1 MLLALALLAGASA
14 VRAQTAP
21 AAETPPIQDNSF
33 LIEEAYNQE
42 LGVVQHIQQFLRDFE
57 TGSWIYSFTQEWP
70 VPDVR
75 HQLSFTVAAARVLRE
90 EGQNAGLGDLQLN
103 YRYQLVGD
111 GLAPVAVSP
120 RFSLLVPTGS
130 YRSELGLGAVGVQ
143 AQVPASF
150 VLSDRFVA
158 HGNAGVTW
166 IPRARNSGGDRA
178 GLVIPNA
185 GASLVW
191 LARPT
196 WNLLCEA
203 VWARGETVAGQ
214 GQVRTKSL
222 ALIGPGARVAWNFR
236 SGLQIVG
243 GMSFPIGVGPSRG
256 ANSILLYLSFEHP
269 FRATAKED

>member
-1 MLLALALLAGASA
+1 MLLALALLAGAPG
-14 VRAQTAP
+14 VRAEALP
-21 AAETPPIQDNSF
+21 SAAEPRPIQDNSF

-42 LGVVQHIQQFLRDFE
+42 LGVVQHIQQFLRNFE

-75 HQLSFTVAAARVLRE
+75 HQLSFTFAAARVFRDS
-90 EGQNAGLGDLQLN
+90 GQNAGLGDVQLN

-111 GLAPVAVSP
+111 GLAPVAVAP
-120 RFSLLVPTGS
+120 RLSLLVPTGS
-130 YRSELGLGAVGVQ
+130 YRSELGLGALGLQ

-158 HGNAGVTW
+158 HGNAGVSW
-166 IPRARNSGGDRA
+166 IPRARNARGDRA
-178 GLVIPNA
+178 GVVIPNA

-203 VWARGETVAGQ
+203 VWARGETVAGP
-214 GQVRTKSL
+214 GRVETKSL
-222 ALIGPGARVAWNFR
+222 ALSARGRASHGTFAAASR
-236 SGLQIVG
+236 S
-243 GMSFPIGVGPSRG
+243 SAACPSRS
-256 ANSILLYLSFEHP
+256 A
-269 FRATAKED
+269 